1 MNIFKACL
9 HRQFLLRQLDAIFV
23 ALMLQLQSR
32 TREPGAIFSAIR
44 RRDIAE
50 VSNMFE
56 TWCNVAATQIASS
69 SRD

>member
-56 TWCNVAATQIASS
+56 T
-69 SRD
+69 